1 MIILLMIITKVAAN
15 IDADFYAVQIKQNDY
30 SYTVF
35 TRVGNCSVYKSDTQ
49 GIYGSLFFQNDGK
62 WNIGQLK
69 RFDEINCENISSFV
83 NPKLY
88 QPFRQKSLKK
98 CVEISSL
105 GIDKDEARVEHGNSK
120 KKEDCENASY
130 WEEKYPKEN
139 VFVSYYQS
147 ECLYDLDRHVTLV
160 PNPNQMLIIYS
171 SCDQTESTLIGNINK
186 AVEIG
191 KAKQS
196 QEEGIYDRNFIIY
209 VSVGGV
215 GVLILIV
222 VVNVLLIRKIKRNV
236 TIVDENAI
244 YGRHEPAVYYED
256 GKNTQIEDKNEYYG

>member
-1 MIILLMIITKVAAN
+1 MK
-15 IDADFYAVQIKQNDY
+15 
-30 SYTVF
+30 
-35 TRVGNCSVYKSDTQ
+35 
-49 GIYGSLFFQNDGK
+49 GSL
-62 WNIGQLK
+62 
-69 RFDEINCENISSFV
+69 
-83 NPKLY
+83 
-88 QPFRQKSLKK
+88 RQQSLKK
-98 CVEISSL
+98 CEPISNF
-105 GIDKDEARVEHGNSK
+105 GIDQAQVELRNSK
-120 KKEDCENASY
+120 SKEDCENASY

-171 SCDQTESTLIGNINK
+171 SCDQTQSTLIGNIR
-186 AVEIG
+186 

-196 QEEGIYDRNFIIY
+196 QEEGIYERNFIIY
-209 VSVGGV
+209 VSAGGV